1 MAGPAIRNTK
11 AAPRGGLNPVTGQK
25 GVNYPGKKESK
36 KQKERHFIKKKNSFD
51 NKPFQQIQNHLRT
64 LPYK

>member
-1 MAGPAIRNTK
+1 
-11 AAPRGGLNPVTGQK
+11 VTGQK